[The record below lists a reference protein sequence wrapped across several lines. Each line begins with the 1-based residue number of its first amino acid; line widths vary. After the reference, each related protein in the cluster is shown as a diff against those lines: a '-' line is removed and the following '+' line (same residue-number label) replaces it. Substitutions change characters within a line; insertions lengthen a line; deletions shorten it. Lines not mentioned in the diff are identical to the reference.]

1 MSQSS
6 KHVMSF
12 LHSIRHFILTIV
24 SESLL
29 HERPAQLLSNLM
41 VDCNDCMMFAPG
53 YVR

>member
-6 KHVMSF
+6 NHVMSF
-12 LHSIRHFILTIV
+12 FNSIRHFILTIV

-29 HERPAQLLSNLM
+29 QQPARLLSNLM
-41 VDCNDCMMFAPG
+41 VGFNDCMMFAPG